1 MLQALLVALLGWIQA
16 SSNPIG
22 WWLFREPIMTGF
34 WVGLI
39 YGKPVEGIIIGAAIN
54 VAFLGWNS
62 TGGANPSDLYSA
74 GLLGTAI
81 AIQGNISTEQAVV
94 IAISLGVIGNY
105 AWILFMSLNSFIPTM
120 QDKCAEEGNIKK
132 LLFLQA
138 VPSQFIVILVRA
150 IPAFLAAYYGPT
162 IIEGLFASIP
172 AWGIAGFNAVGKVLP
187 ALGIAMLL
195 KYMGKKDLL
204 VFFGVGFAISAF
216 TGMNN
221 LLFAAILGAAMGYVY
236 IKLQPEPATVGAAPV
251 NDIDNE
257 NNTKDKSVNK
267 QNLYEGE
274 DEI

>member
-1 MLQALLVALLGWIQA
+1 MIEALMVAVLGWLQA
-16 SSNPIG
+16 SSMPLA
-22 WWLFREPIMTGF
+22 WWLIREPIMAGF

-81 AIQGNISTEQAVV
+81 AIQGNITTEQAVV

-105 AWILFMSLNSFIPTM
+105 AWILFMSINSFIPSL
-120 QDKCAEEGNIKK
+120 QDKCAEQGNVRK
-132 LLFLQA
+132 LVFLQI
-138 VPSQFIVILVRA
+138 VPSQFVVILVRGV
-150 IPAFLAAYYGPT
+150 PAFLAAYFGPP
-162 IIEGLFASIP
+162 IIESLLATIP
-172 AWGIAGFNAVGKVLP
+172 VWGVAGFNAVGKVLP

-195 KYMGKKDLL
+195 KYMGRKDLL
-204 VFFGVGFAISAF
+204 VFFGAGFAISAF

-236 IKLQPEPATVGAAPV
+236 VALQPKEAVAVGMVQGTQAPV
-251 NDIDNE
+251 
-257 NNTKDKSVNK
+257 KSK
-267 QNLYEGE
+267 EASLYEGE

>member
-1 MLQALLVALLGWIQA
+1 MAEAIMVAILGWFQC
-16 SSNPIG
+16 SSNPLG
-22 WWLFREPIMTGF
+22 WWLVREPIMAGF

-81 AIQGNISTEQAVV
+81 AIQGDISPEQAVV

-105 AWILFMSLNSFIPTM
+105 AWILFMSINSIIPSF
-120 QDKCAEEGNIKK
+120 QDKCAEKGDIKK
-132 LLFLQA
+132 LMFLQV
-138 VPSQFIVILVRA
+138 VPSQLVVILVRGV
-150 IPAFLAAYYGPT
+150 PAFLAAYYGPP
-162 IIEGLFASIP
+162 IIVSLLASIP
-172 AWGIAGFNAVGKVLP
+172 VWGVAGFNAVGKVLP

-195 KYMGKKDLL
+195 KYMGRKDLL
-204 VFFGVGFAISAF
+204 VFFGVGFAISAY

-221 LLFAAILGAAMGYVY
+221 LLFAAIIGAAMGYIYVT
-236 IKLQPEPATVGAAPV
+236 LQPKEATMAALQV
-251 NDIDNE
+251 
-257 NNTKDKSVNK
+257 KSSQTGK
-267 QNLYEGE
+267 ASLYEGE

>member
-1 MLQALLVALLGWIQA
+1 MVQALMVAILGWIQC

-22 WWLFREPIMTGF
+22 WWLIREPLMAGL
-34 WVGLI
+34 WVGVI
-39 YGKPVEGIIIGAAIN
+39 YGKPVEGLIIGAAIN

-81 AIQGNISTEQAVV
+81 AIQGNISTELAVV

-105 AWILFMSLNSFIPTM
+105 AWILFMSLNSFIPSL

-138 VPSQFIVILVRA
+138 VPSQFIVILVRGV
-150 IPAFLAAYYGPT
+150 PAFLAAYYGPT
-162 IIEGLFASIP
+162 IIESLLSAVP

-236 IKLQPEPATVGAAPV
+236 IKLQPEPVVV
-251 NDIDNE
+251 NNNVSNNYTE
-257 NNTKDKSVNK
+257 NTKQNN
-267 QNLYEGE
+267 NLYEGE

>member
-1 MLQALLVALLGWIQA
+1 MVQAILVAVLGWFQS
-16 SSNPIG
+16 SSNPLA
-22 WWLFREPIMTGF
+22 WWLVREPIMAGF

-81 AIQGNISTEQAVV
+81 AIQGDISTQQAVV

-105 AWILFMSLNSFIPTM
+105 AWILFMSLNSVIPSL
-120 QDKCAEEGNIKK
+120 QDKCAERGEIKK
-132 LLFLQA
+132 LIFLQA
-138 VPSQFIVILVRA
+138 IPSQFVVVLVRA
-150 IPAFLAAYYGPT
+150 IPAFLAAYYGPP
-162 IIEGLFASIP
+162 IIEGLLATIP
-172 AWGIAGFNAVGKVLP
+172 AWGVAGFNAVGKVLP

-195 KYMGKKDLL
+195 KYMGRKDLL

-236 IKLQPEPATVGAAPV
+236 ISLQHTPASNNGAPTQQY
-251 NDIDNE
+251 I
-257 NNTKDKSVNK
+257 K
-267 QNLYEGE
+267 QNPSDNLYEGE

>member
-1 MLQALLVALLGWIQA
+1 MIEAFMVAILGWLQT
-16 SSNPIG
+16 SSNPLA
-22 WWLFREPIMTGF
+22 WWLIREPIMAGF
-34 WVGLI
+34 WIGLI

-81 AIQGNISTEQAVV
+81 AIQGNITTEQAVV

-105 AWILFMSLNSFIPTM
+105 AWILFMSVNSIIPAF
-120 QDKCAEEGNIKK
+120 QDKCAEEGKVRK
-132 LLFLQA
+132 LILLQII
-138 VPSQFIVILVRA
+138 PSQFVVIVVRA
-150 IPAFLAAYYGPT
+150 VPAFLAAYFGPP
-162 IIEGLFASIP
+162 IIESILASIP
-172 AWGIAGFNAVGKVLP
+172 AWGVAGFNAIGKVLP

-195 KYMGKKDLL
+195 KYMGQKSLL
-204 VFFGVGFAISAF
+204 VFFAVGFAISAF

-236 IKLQPEPATVGAAPV
+236 IALQPKEVPAAAGVPDV
-251 NDIDNE
+251 PQE
-257 NNTKDKSVNK
+257 TQTKTSSR
-267 QNLYEGE
+267 YEEE

>member
-1 MLQALLVALLGWIQA
+1 MIEAFLVAVLGWAQA
-16 SSNPIG
+16 SSMPLA
-22 WWLFREPIMTGF
+22 WWLFREPVMAGF

-81 AIQGNISTEQAVV
+81 AIQGSVTTEQSVV

-105 AWILFMSLNSFIPTM
+105 AWILFMSLNSFIPSL
-120 QDKCAEEGNIKK
+120 QDRCAETGNVRK
-132 LLFLQA
+132 LMFLQI
-138 VPSQFIVILVRA
+138 VPSQFVVILVRA
-150 IPAFLAAYYGPT
+150 VPAFLAAYYGPP
-162 IIEGLFASIP
+162 IIEGLVSSIP
-172 AWGIAGFNAVGKVLP
+172 VWGVAGFNAVGKVLP

-195 KYMGKKDLL
+195 KYMGRKDLL

-216 TGMNN
+216 TGLNN
-221 LLFAAILGAAMGYVY
+221 LVFAAILGASMGYIY
-236 IKLQPEPATVGAAPV
+236 IALQPKEVLVGA
-251 NDIDNE
+251 NSGKISSE
-257 NNTKDKSVNK
+257 KSQK
-267 QNLYEGE
+267 SKIADLYEGE